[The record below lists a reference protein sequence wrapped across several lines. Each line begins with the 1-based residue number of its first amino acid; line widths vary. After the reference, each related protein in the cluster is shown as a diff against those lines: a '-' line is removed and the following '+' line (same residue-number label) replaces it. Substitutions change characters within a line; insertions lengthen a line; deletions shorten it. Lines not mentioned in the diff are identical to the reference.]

1 MLKSIGYIKKD
12 TIFAVDLLA
21 MDLFRQ
27 VHRNALMY
35 KQLANKE
42 NKRNFIYMETLK
54 VKKGLNIAISGIAT
68 QETAVARKPQTV
80 ALVPDDFHGLTP
92 KVAVKEGDAVKVG
105 SVLFFDKKHPEL
117 KVTSPVSGTVA
128 EVKRGDRRK
137 LLYVS
142 VNAAEEQAYEQFE
155 TSSRTPENLR
165 NVVFGSGFGAFIM
178 QRPYGVVA
186 NPEVTPNNIFVS
198 AFDTAPL
205 AADYNY
211 VLAGRE
217 ADVQEGLSALA
228 KLTSGKLYYTVNA
241 ETSAALRNMKDVEV
255 NEINGPHPAG
265 LTGTQINMLCPIN
278 KGEVVWTMNVQDVAL
293 LGQFLRTGKVDFT
306 KTIAVAGPEVKAP
319 KYVKALVGTP
329 VADLTDGNLN
339 NDKKL
344 RVINGNV
351 LTGKPCYEGA
361 FLNPLVN
368 EISVIAEGDTEDEM
382 FGWIAPRFNMFSNS
396 SLFTAKLAKCLNKNK
411 TFKFDA
417 RVLGGLRA
425 FIASNE
431 IERVFPMDIMPEQLV
446 KAMIAKNLDKM
457 EQLGAYEVV
466 PEDLALC
473 EYVCTSKIEIQ
484 RIVREALDYM
494 RGELE

>member
-1 MLKSIGYIKKD
+1 
-12 TIFAVDLLA
+12 
-21 MDLFRQ
+21 
-27 VHRNALMY
+27 
-35 KQLANKE
+35 
-42 NKRNFIYMETLK
+42 METLK
-54 VKKGLNIAISGIAT
+54 VKKGLNIAISGNAT
-68 QETAVARKPQTV
+68 QETVSAKQPQTV

-117 KVTSPVSGTVA
+117 KVTSPISGTVA
-128 EVKRGDRRK
+128 EVARGERRK

-142 VNAAEEQAYEQFE
+142 VTRGNEEAYEQFE
-155 TSSRTPENLR
+155 TSKLTPENLR
-165 NVVFGSGFGAFIM
+165 NVVFGSGFGALIQ

-217 ADVQEGLSALA
+217 ADVQAGLSALA
-228 KLTSGKLYYTVNA
+228 KLTAGKVFYTVNS
-241 ETSAALRNMKDVEV
+241 ETSAALRNMNGVEI
-255 NEINGPHPAG
+255 NEMNGPHPAG
-265 LTGTQINMLCPIN
+265 NVGTQINALCPIN
-278 KGEVVWTMNVQDVAL
+278 KGETVWTMNIQDVAMM
-293 LGQFLRTGKVDFT
+293 GRFLRTGKADFT
-306 KTIAVAGPEVKAP
+306 KTYALVGPEVKAP
-319 KYVKALVGTP
+319 KYVSAVVGTRMAEL
-329 VADLTDGNLN
+329 VEGQLDNS
-339 NDKKL
+339 KKL

-351 LTGKPCYEGA
+351 LTGKPVCMENGFA
-361 FLNPLVN
+361 TPVVN

-431 IERVFPMDIMPEQLV
+431 IERVFPMDIMPEQLI

-466 PEDLALC
+466 PEDFALC

-494 RGELE
+494 RQELE

>member
-1 MLKSIGYIKKD
+1 
-12 TIFAVDLLA
+12 
-21 MDLFRQ
+21 
-27 VHRNALMY
+27 
-35 KQLANKE
+35 
-42 NKRNFIYMETLK
+42 METLK
-54 VKKGLNIAISGIAT
+54 VKKGLNIAISGNAT
-68 QETAVARKPQTV
+68 HETVSARKPQTV
-80 ALVPDDFHGLTP
+80 AMVPDDFHGLTP

-137 LLYVS
+137 LLYIS
-142 VNAAEEQAYEQFE
+142 VNVAEEQTYDPFE
-155 TSSRTPENLR
+155 TGNQTPENIR

-211 VLAGRE
+211 VLAGKE
-217 ADVQEGLSALA
+217 VDVQTGLSALA
-228 KLTSGKLYYTVNA
+228 KLTNGKVYYTVNK
-241 ETSAALRNMKDVEV
+241 ETNAALRNMKNVEV
-255 NEINGPHPAG
+255 NEMNGPHPAG
-265 LTGTQINMLCPIN
+265 LVGTQINALCPIN
-278 KGEVVWTMNVQDVAL
+278 KGDVVWTMNIQDVAL
-293 LGQFLRTGKVDFT
+293 LGKFIRTGKIDFT
-306 KTIAVAGPEVKAP
+306 KTIAVVGPEAKAP
-319 KYVKALVGTP
+319 KYINTIIGAP
-329 VADLTDGNLN
+329 VADIVNGNLI

-344 RVINGNV
+344 RIINGNV
-351 LTGKPCYEGA
+351 LTGEACAEGA
-361 FLNPLVN
+361 FQNPLKN
-368 EISVIAEGDTEDEM
+368 EITVIAEGDTADEM

-396 SLFTAKLAKCLNKNK
+396 NLFTAKLARCLNKNK

-417 RVLGGLRA
+417 RILGGERA

-431 IERVFPMDIMPEQLV
+431 IEKVFPLDIMPEQLV

-457 EQLGAYEVV
+457 EQLGAYEII
-466 PEDLALC
+466 PEDFALC

-484 RIVREALDYM
+484 HIVRESLDYM
-494 RGELE
+494 RNELE